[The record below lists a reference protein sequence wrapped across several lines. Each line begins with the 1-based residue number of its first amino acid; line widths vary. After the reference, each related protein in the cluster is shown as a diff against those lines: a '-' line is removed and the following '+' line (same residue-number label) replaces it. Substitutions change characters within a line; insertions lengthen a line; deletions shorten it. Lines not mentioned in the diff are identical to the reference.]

1 MLINENENDA
11 KEKIIN
17 LKKSFLLALNDFKQN
32 YINYNL
38 NDNVDEYQNIF
49 FTSKSQLQELNSD
62 LYDLTEKIKNK
73 ILTNHKKNQN
83 EIKSLSESEEL
94 YNVTIDEL
102 KNASDKSRASN
113 VLNDDYQDI
122 YNEQFYKNFQ
132 LILGVII
139 LSIVTYKM
147 KNIKIKN

>member
-73 ILTNHKKNQN
+73 ILMNHVKNQN

-113 VLNDDYQDI
+113 VLNDDYQDM

-139 LSIVTYKM
+139 LSFVTYKM
-147 KNIKIKN
+147 KNI

>member
-17 LKKSFLLALNDFKQN
+17 LKKSFSLALEDFKQN
-32 YINYNL
+32 YITYNL

-73 ILTNHKKNQN
+73 ILMNHVKNQN

-113 VLNDDYQDI
+113 VLNDDYQDM

-139 LSIVTYKM
+139 LSFVTYKM
-147 KNIKIKN
+147 KNI

>member
-49 FTSKSQLQELNSD
+49 FTSKTQLQELNSN

-113 VLNDDYQDI
+113 VLNDDYQDM

-139 LSIVTYKM
+139 LSFVTYKM
-147 KNIKIKN
+147 KNI

>member
-49 FTSKSQLQELNSD
+49 FTSKSQLQELNSN

-113 VLNDDYQDI
+113 VLNDDYQDM

-139 LSIVTYKM
+139 LSFVTYKM
-147 KNIKIKN
+147 KNI